1 LKELKE
7 ILFGVNIDSVYGDT
21 NLSISGISFD
31 SRQIKQNNIF
41 IAIKGYD
48 LDGHN
53 YIDQSINNGA
63 TVVVCETLPKTI
75 NKYEIVFIKVKCSKT
90 ALYTISSNLYGN
102 PSSKIDLIGVTG
114 TNGKTT
120 IATLLFDLYT
130 ELEIKSGLISTVK
143 ISYDNKNFQANQ
155 TTPDSLSINRF
166 LSEMVNS
173 NVRYCFMEVSS
184 HGIDQNRTDG
194 LVFKGGIF
202 TNLTHDHLDYHES
215 FENYRD
221 IKKQFFDSLSNNSF
235 ALTNNDDK
243 NGMVMLQNTIADKYT
258 YSLNSVSDFKA
269 KILESSF
276 DGMLLK
282 INSTEFWSKLV
293 GKFNAYNI
301 LSVYSAASILGL
313 PKNELLKAM
322 SSLDAVAGRFQFY
335 KKNKITAIVDYAH
348 TPDALEN
355 ILKSINEIKTSENN
369 LITVVGCGGNRD
381 KSKRPLMGDIAS
393 NLSSKVIFTSD
404 NPRFEDPEII
414 IEEMISGVRSTN
426 SNKTI
431 SISNRKEAIKAA
443 CQFARTNDIILVAGK
458 GHESYQEVK
467 GVRSDFD
474 DFEIVKELLNQKN

>member
-1 LKELKE
+1 MKLLRE
-7 ILFGVNIDSVYGDT
+7 ILYKVEINSVVGNT
-21 NLSISGISFD
+21 SLSINKIEFD
-31 SRQIKQNNIF
+31 SRLINDGDMY
-41 IAIKGYD
+41 IAITGVNV
-48 LDGHN
+48 DGHRF
-53 YIDQSINNGA
+53 ISQAIQNGA
-63 TVVVCETLPKTI
+63 NCIVCEKTPE
-75 NKYEIVFIKVKCSKT
+75 NKTDGVVYVNVKSSRK
-90 ALYTISSNLYGN
+90 ALAIISSNYFDN
-102 PSSKIDLIGVTG
+102 PSSKLNLIGVTG

-221 IKKQFFDSLSNNSF
+221 TKKQFFDSLSNNSF

-269 KILESSF
+269 KVLESSF

-355 ILKSINEIKTSENN
+355 ILKSINEIKTLENN

-393 NLSSKVIFTSD
+393 NMSSKVIFTSD

>member
-1 LKELKE
+1 MKLLRE
-7 ILFGVNIDSVYGDT
+7 ILYKVEINSVVGNT
-21 NLSISGISFD
+21 SLSINKIEFD
-31 SRQIKQNNIF
+31 SRLISDGDMY
-41 IAIKGYD
+41 IAITGVNV
-48 LDGHN
+48 DGHSF
-53 YIDQSINNGA
+53 ISQAIKNGA
-63 TVVVCETLPKTI
+63 NCIVCEKIPDNKTDGVVYV
-75 NKYEIVFIKVKCSKT
+75 NVKSSRK
-90 ALYTISSNLYGN
+90 ALAIISSNYFDN
-102 PSSKIDLIGVTG
+102 PSSKLNLIGVTG

-221 IKKQFFDSLSNNSF
+221 TKKRFFDSLSNNSF

-414 IEEMISGVRSTN
+414 IEEMISGVKSTN

-431 SISNRKEAIKAA
+431 SILNRKEAIKAA

-467 GVRSDFD
+467 GVRRDFD

>member
-1 LKELKE
+1 MKLLRE
-7 ILFGVNIDSVYGDT
+7 ILYKVEINSVIGNT
-21 NLSISGISFD
+21 SLSINKIEFD
-31 SRQIKQNNIF
+31 SRLISDGDMY
-41 IAIKGYD
+41 IAITGVNV
-48 LDGHN
+48 DGHSF
-53 YIDQSINNGA
+53 ISQAIQNGA
-63 TVVVCETLPKTI
+63 NCIICEKTPDNKTDGVVYV
-75 NKYEIVFIKVKCSKT
+75 NVKSSRK
-90 ALYTISSNLYGN
+90 ALAIISSNYFDN
-102 PSSKIDLIGVTG
+102 PSSKLNLIGVTG

-194 LVFKGGIF
+194 LIFKGGIF

-221 IKKQFFDSLSNNSF
+221 TKKQFFDSLSNNSF

-313 PKNELLKAM
+313 PKNELLKAI

-443 CQFARTNDIILVAGK
+443 CQFARTNDVILVAGK

>member
-1 LKELKE
+1 MKLLRE
-7 ILFGVNIDSVYGDT
+7 ILYKVEINSVVGNT
-21 NLSISGISFD
+21 SLSINKIEFD
-31 SRQIKQNNIF
+31 SRLISDGDMY
-41 IAIKGYD
+41 IAITGVNV
-48 LDGHN
+48 DGHSF
-53 YIDQSINNGA
+53 ISQAIQNGA
-63 TVVVCETLPKTI
+63 NCIVCEKTPD
-75 NKYEIVFIKVKCSKT
+75 NKTDGVVYVNVKSSRK
-90 ALYTISSNLYGN
+90 ALAIISSNYFDN
-102 PSSKIDLIGVTG
+102 PSSKLNLIGVTG

-221 IKKQFFDSLSNNSF
+221 TKKQFFDSLSNNSF

-414 IEEMISGVRSTN
+414 IEEMISGVKSTN

-431 SISNRKEAIKAA
+431 SILNRKEAIKAA

>member
-1 LKELKE
+1 MKLLRE
-7 ILFGVNIDSVYGDT
+7 ILYKVEINSVVGST
-21 NLSISGISFD
+21 SLSINKIEFD
-31 SRQIKQNNIF
+31 SRLISDGDMY
-41 IAIKGYD
+41 IAITGVNV
-48 LDGHN
+48 DGHSF
-53 YIDQSINNGA
+53 ISQAIQNGA
-63 TVVVCETLPKTI
+63 NCIVCEKTP
-75 NKYEIVFIKVKCSKT
+75 EIKTDGVVYVNVKSSRK
-90 ALYTISSNLYGN
+90 ALAIISSNYFDN
-102 PSSKIDLIGVTG
+102 PSSKLNLIGVTG

-184 HGIDQNRTDG
+184 HGIDQNRIDG

-221 IKKQFFDSLSNNSF
+221 TKKQFFDSLSNNSF

-282 INSTEFWSKLV
+282 INSTELWSKLV

-355 ILKSINEIKTSENN
+355 ILKSINEIKTSENS
-369 LITVVGCGGNRD
+369 LITVIGCGGNRD

>member
-1 LKELKE
+1 MKLLRE
-7 ILFGVNIDSVYGDT
+7 ILYKVEINSVVGNT
-21 NLSISGISFD
+21 SLSINKIEFD
-31 SRQIKQNNIF
+31 SRLISDGDMY
-41 IAIKGYD
+41 IAITGVNV
-48 LDGHN
+48 DGHSF
-53 YIDQSINNGA
+53 ISQAIQNGA
-63 TVVVCETLPKTI
+63 TCIVCEKTPDI
-75 NKYEIVFIKVKCSKT
+75 KTDGIVYVNVKSSRK
-90 ALYTISSNLYGN
+90 ALAIISSNYFDN
-102 PSSKIDLIGVTG
+102 PSSKLNLIGVTG

-221 IKKQFFDSLSNNSF
+221 TKKQFFDSLSNNSF

-414 IEEMISGVRSTN
+414 IEEMVSGVRSTN

>member
-1 LKELKE
+1 MKLLRE
-7 ILFGVNIDSVYGDT
+7 ILYKVEINSVIGNT
-21 NLSISGISFD
+21 SLSINKIEFD
-31 SRQIKQNNIF
+31 SRLISDGDMY
-41 IAIKGYD
+41 IAITGVNV
-48 LDGHN
+48 DGHSF
-53 YIDQSINNGA
+53 ISQAIQNGA
-63 TVVVCETLPKTI
+63 NCIVCEKTPDI
-75 NKYEIVFIKVKCSKT
+75 KTDGIVYVNVKSSRK
-90 ALYTISSNLYGN
+90 ALAIISSNYFDN
-102 PSSKIDLIGVTG
+102 PSSKLNLIGVTG

-221 IKKQFFDSLSNNSF
+221 TKKRFFDSLSNNSF

-282 INSTEFWSKLV
+282 INTTEFWSKLV

>member
-1 LKELKE
+1 MKLLRE
-7 ILFGVNIDSVYGDT
+7 ILYKVEINSVVGNT
-21 NLSISGISFD
+21 SLSINKIEFD
-31 SRQIKQNNIF
+31 SRLISDGDMY
-41 IAIKGYD
+41 IAITGVNV
-48 LDGHN
+48 DGHSF
-53 YIDQSINNGA
+53 ISQAIQNGA
-63 TVVVCETLPKTI
+63 NCIVCEKTPDI
-75 NKYEIVFIKVKCSKT
+75 KTDGIVYVNVKSSRK
-90 ALYTISSNLYGN
+90 ALAIISSNYFDN
-102 PSSKIDLIGVTG
+102 PSSKLNLIGVTG

-221 IKKQFFDSLSNNSF
+221 TKKQFFDSLSNNSF

-414 IEEMISGVRSTN
+414 IEEMISGVKSTN
-426 SNKTI
+426 SNKAI

>member
-1 LKELKE
+1 MKLLRE
-7 ILFGVNIDSVYGDT
+7 ILYKVEINSVVGNT
-21 NLSISGISFD
+21 SLSINKIEFD
-31 SRQIKQNNIF
+31 SRLINDGDMY
-41 IAIKGYD
+41 IAITGVNV
-48 LDGHN
+48 DGHRF
-53 YIDQSINNGA
+53 ISQAIQNGA
-63 TVVVCETLPKTI
+63 NCIVCEKTPE
-75 NKYEIVFIKVKCSKT
+75 NKTDGVVYVNVKSSRK
-90 ALYTISSNLYGN
+90 ALAIISSNYFDN
-102 PSSKIDLIGVTG
+102 PSSKLNLIGVTG

-184 HGIDQNRTDG
+184 HGIDQNRIDG

-221 IKKQFFDSLSNNSF
+221 TKKQFFDSLSNNSF

-269 KILESSF
+269 KVLESSF

-393 NLSSKVIFTSD
+393 NMSSKVIFTSD

>member
-1 LKELKE
+1 MKLLRE
-7 ILFGVNIDSVYGDT
+7 ILYKVEINSVVGNT
-21 NLSISGISFD
+21 SLSINKIEFD
-31 SRQIKQNNIF
+31 SRLISDGDMY
-41 IAIKGYD
+41 IAITGVNV
-48 LDGHN
+48 DGHSF
-53 YIDQSINNGA
+53 ISQAIQNGA
-63 TVVVCETLPKTI
+63 NCIVCEKTPE
-75 NKYEIVFIKVKCSKT
+75 NKTDGVVYVNVKSSRK
-90 ALYTISSNLYGN
+90 ALAIISSNYFDN
-102 PSSKIDLIGVTG
+102 PSSKLNLIGVTG

-221 IKKQFFDSLSNNSF
+221 TKKQFFDSLSNNSF

-414 IEEMISGVRSTN
+414 IEEMISGVKSTN

>member
-1 LKELKE
+1 MKQLRE
-7 ILFGVNIDSVYGDT
+7 ILYKVEINSVFGNTS
-21 NLSISGISFD
+21 LSINKIEFD
-31 SRQIKQNNIF
+31 SRLISDGDMY
-41 IAIKGYD
+41 IAITGVNV
-48 LDGHN
+48 DGHSF
-53 YIDQSINNGA
+53 ISQAIQNGA
-63 TVVVCETLPKTI
+63 SCIVCEKTPD
-75 NKYEIVFIKVKCSKT
+75 NKIDGVVYVNVKSSRK
-90 ALYTISSNLYGN
+90 ALAIISSNYFDN
-102 PSSKIDLIGVTG
+102 PSSKLNLIGVTG

-120 IATLLFDLYT
+120 IATLLFELYT

-166 LSEMVNS
+166 LSEMVSS

-194 LVFKGGIF
+194 LIFKGGIF

-221 IKKQFFDSLSNNSF
+221 TKKRFFDSLTNNSF

-243 NGMVMLQNTIADKYT
+243 NGMVMLQNTIANKYT

-293 GKFNAYNI
+293 GKFNAYNL

-313 PKNELLKAM
+313 PKNELLKAI

-414 IEEMISGVRSTN
+414 IEEMIRGVKSTN

>member
-1 LKELKE
+1 MKLLRE
-7 ILFGVNIDSVYGDT
+7 ILYKVEINSVVGNT
-21 NLSISGISFD
+21 SLSINKIEFD
-31 SRQIKQNNIF
+31 SRLISDGDMY
-41 IAIKGYD
+41 IAITGVNV
-48 LDGHN
+48 DGHSF
-53 YIDQSINNGA
+53 ISQAIKNGA
-63 TVVVCETLPKTI
+63 NCIVCEKIPDNKTDGVVYV
-75 NKYEIVFIKVKCSKT
+75 NVKSSRK
-90 ALYTISSNLYGN
+90 ALAIISSNYFDN
-102 PSSKIDLIGVTG
+102 PSSKLNLIGVTG

-130 ELEIKSGLISTVK
+130 ELEVKSGLISTVK

-221 IKKQFFDSLSNNSF
+221 TKKQFFDSLSNNSF

-443 CQFARTNDIILVAGK
+443 CQFARINDIILVAGK

>member
-1 LKELKE
+1 MKLLRE
-7 ILFGVNIDSVYGDT
+7 ILYKVEINSVVGNT
-21 NLSISGISFD
+21 SLSINKIEFD
-31 SRQIKQNNIF
+31 SRLISDGDMY
-41 IAIKGYD
+41 IAITGVNV
-48 LDGHN
+48 DGHSF
-53 YIDQSINNGA
+53 ISQAIQNGA
-63 TVVVCETLPKTI
+63 NCIVCEKTPDI
-75 NKYEIVFIKVKCSKT
+75 KTDGIVYVNVKSSRK
-90 ALYTISSNLYGN
+90 ALAIISSNYFDN
-102 PSSKIDLIGVTG
+102 PSSKLNLIGVTG

-221 IKKQFFDSLSNNSF
+221 TKKQFFDSLSNNSF

-355 ILKSINEIKTSENN
+355 ILKSINEIKTLENN

-414 IEEMISGVRSTN
+414 IEEMISGVKSTN

>member
-1 LKELKE
+1 MKLLRE
-7 ILFGVNIDSVYGDT
+7 ILYKVEINSVIGNT
-21 NLSISGISFD
+21 SLSINKIEFD
-31 SRQIKQNNIF
+31 SRLISDGDMY
-41 IAIKGYD
+41 IAITGVNV
-48 LDGHN
+48 DGHSF
-53 YIDQSINNGA
+53 ISQAIQNGA
-63 TVVVCETLPKTI
+63 NCIVCEKIPDNKTDGVVYV
-75 NKYEIVFIKVKCSKT
+75 NVKSSRK
-90 ALYTISSNLYGN
+90 ALAIISSNYFDN
-102 PSSKIDLIGVTG
+102 PSSKLNLIGVTG

-221 IKKQFFDSLSNNSF
+221 TKKQFFDSLSNNSF

-243 NGMVMLQNTIADKYT
+243 NGMVMLQNTIAEKYT

-414 IEEMISGVRSTN
+414 IEEMVSGVRSTN

>member
-1 LKELKE
+1 MKLLRE
-7 ILFGVNIDSVYGDT
+7 ILYKVEINSVVGNT
-21 NLSISGISFD
+21 SLSINKIEFD
-31 SRQIKQNNIF
+31 SRLISDGDMY
-41 IAIKGYD
+41 IAITGVNV
-48 LDGHN
+48 DGHSF
-53 YIDQSINNGA
+53 ISQAIKNGA
-63 TVVVCETLPKTI
+63 NCIVCEKIPDNKTDGVVYV
-75 NKYEIVFIKVKCSKT
+75 NVKSSRK
-90 ALYTISSNLYGN
+90 ALAIISSNYFDN
-102 PSSKIDLIGVTG
+102 PSSKLNLIGVTG

-184 HGIDQNRTDG
+184 HGIDQNRIDG

-221 IKKQFFDSLSNNSF
+221 TKKQFFDSLSNNSF

-313 PKNELLKAM
+313 PKNELLKAI

>member
-1 LKELKE
+1 MKLLRE
-7 ILFGVNIDSVYGDT
+7 ILYKVEINSVVGNT
-21 NLSISGISFD
+21 SLSINKIEFD
-31 SRQIKQNNIF
+31 SRLISDGDMY
-41 IAIKGYD
+41 IAITGVNV
-48 LDGHN
+48 DGHSF
-53 YIDQSINNGA
+53 ISQAIKNGA
-63 TVVVCETLPKTI
+63 NCIVCEKIPDNKTDGVVYV
-75 NKYEIVFIKVKCSKT
+75 NVKSSRK
-90 ALYTISSNLYGN
+90 ALAIISSNYFDN
-102 PSSKIDLIGVTG
+102 PSSKLNLIGVTG

-221 IKKQFFDSLSNNSF
+221 TKKQFFDSLSNNSF

-458 GHESYQEVK
+458 GHESFQEVK

>member
-1 LKELKE
+1 MKLLRE
-7 ILFGVNIDSVYGDT
+7 ILYKVEINSVIGNT
-21 NLSISGISFD
+21 SLSINKIEFD
-31 SRQIKQNNIF
+31 SRLISDGDMY
-41 IAIKGYD
+41 IAITGVNV
-48 LDGHN
+48 DGHSF
-53 YIDQSINNGA
+53 ISQAIQNGA
-63 TVVVCETLPKTI
+63 NCIVCEKTPD
-75 NKYEIVFIKVKCSKT
+75 IKTDGVVYVNVKSSRK
-90 ALYTISSNLYGN
+90 ALAIISSNYFDN
-102 PSSKIDLIGVTG
+102 PSSKLNLIGVTG

-221 IKKQFFDSLSNNSF
+221 TKKQFFDSLSNNSF

>member
-1 LKELKE
+1 MKLLRE
-7 ILFGVNIDSVYGDT
+7 ILYKVEINSVVGNT
-21 NLSISGISFD
+21 SLSINKIEFD
-31 SRQIKQNNIF
+31 SRLISDGDMY
-41 IAIKGYD
+41 IAITGVNV
-48 LDGHN
+48 DGHSF
-53 YIDQSINNGA
+53 ISQAIQNGA
-63 TVVVCETLPKTI
+63 NCIVCEKTPD
-75 NKYEIVFIKVKCSKT
+75 NKTDGVVYVNVKSSRK
-90 ALYTISSNLYGN
+90 ALAIISSNYFDN
-102 PSSKIDLIGVTG
+102 PSSKLNLIGVTG

-166 LSEMVNS
+166 LSEMVSS

-221 IKKQFFDSLSNNSF
+221 TKKQFFDSLSNNSF

-355 ILKSINEIKTSENN
+355 ILKSINEIKTLENN

>member
-1 LKELKE
+1 MKLLRE
-7 ILFGVNIDSVYGDT
+7 ILYKVEINSVVGNT
-21 NLSISGISFD
+21 SLSINKIEFD
-31 SRQIKQNNIF
+31 SRLISDGDMY
-41 IAIKGYD
+41 IAITGVNV
-48 LDGHN
+48 DGHSF
-53 YIDQSINNGA
+53 ISQAIKNGA
-63 TVVVCETLPKTI
+63 NCIVCEKIPDNKTDGVVYV
-75 NKYEIVFIKVKCSKT
+75 NVKSSRK
-90 ALYTISSNLYGN
+90 ALAIISSNYFDN
-102 PSSKIDLIGVTG
+102 PSSKLNLIGVTG

-221 IKKQFFDSLSNNSF
+221 TKKQFFDSLSNNSF

-243 NGMVMLQNTIADKYT
+243 NGMVMLQNTIAEKYT

>member
-1 LKELKE
+1 MKLLRE
-7 ILFGVNIDSVYGDT
+7 ILYKVEINSVVGNT
-21 NLSISGISFD
+21 SLSINKIEFD
-31 SRQIKQNNIF
+31 SRLISDGDMY
-41 IAIKGYD
+41 IAITGVNV
-48 LDGHN
+48 DGHSF
-53 YIDQSINNGA
+53 ISQAIQNGA
-63 TVVVCETLPKTI
+63 TCIVCEKTPDI
-75 NKYEIVFIKVKCSKT
+75 KTDGIVYVNVKSSRK
-90 ALYTISSNLYGN
+90 ALAIISSNYFDN
-102 PSSKIDLIGVTG
+102 PSSKLNLIGVTG

-221 IKKQFFDSLSNNSF
+221 TKKQFFDSLTNNSF

-381 KSKRPLMGDIAS
+381 KSKRPLMGDIAT

>member
-1 LKELKE
+1 MKLLRE
-7 ILFGVNIDSVYGDT
+7 ILYKVEINSVIGNT
-21 NLSISGISFD
+21 SLSINKIEFD
-31 SRQIKQNNIF
+31 SRLISDGDMY
-41 IAIKGYD
+41 IAITGVNV
-48 LDGHN
+48 DGHSF
-53 YIDQSINNGA
+53 ISQAIKNGA
-63 TVVVCETLPKTI
+63 NCIVCEKIPDNKTDGVVYV
-75 NKYEIVFIKVKCSKT
+75 NVKSSRK
-90 ALYTISSNLYGN
+90 ALAIISSNYFDN
-102 PSSKIDLIGVTG
+102 PSSKLNLIGVTG

-155 TTPDSLSINRF
+155 TTPDSISINRF

-221 IKKQFFDSLSNNSF
+221 TKKQFFDSLSNNSF

>member
-1 LKELKE
+1 MKLLRE
-7 ILFGVNIDSVYGDT
+7 ILYKVEINSVIGNT
-21 NLSISGISFD
+21 SLSINKIEFD
-31 SRQIKQNNIF
+31 SRLISDGDMY
-41 IAIKGYD
+41 IAITGVNV
-48 LDGHN
+48 DGHSF
-53 YIDQSINNGA
+53 ISQAIQNGA
-63 TVVVCETLPKTI
+63 NCIVCEKIPDNKTDGVVYV
-75 NKYEIVFIKVKCSKT
+75 NVKSSRK
-90 ALYTISSNLYGN
+90 ALAIISSNYFDN
-102 PSSKIDLIGVTG
+102 PSSKLNLIGVTG

-130 ELEIKSGLISTVK
+130 VLEIKSGLISTVK

-221 IKKQFFDSLSNNSF
+221 TKKQFFDSLSNNSF

-414 IEEMISGVRSTN
+414 IEEMITGVKSTN

-458 GHESYQEVK
+458 GHESFQEVK

>member
-1 LKELKE
+1 MKLLRE
-7 ILFGVNIDSVYGDT
+7 ILYKVEINSVVGNT
-21 NLSISGISFD
+21 SLSINKIEFD
-31 SRQIKQNNIF
+31 SRLISDGDMY
-41 IAIKGYD
+41 IAITGVNV
-48 LDGHN
+48 DGHSF
-53 YIDQSINNGA
+53 ISQAIKNGA
-63 TVVVCETLPKTI
+63 NCIVCEKIPDNKTDGVVYV
-75 NKYEIVFIKVKCSKT
+75 NVKSSRK
-90 ALYTISSNLYGN
+90 ALAIISSNYFDN
-102 PSSKIDLIGVTG
+102 PSSKLNLIGVTG

-130 ELEIKSGLISTVK
+130 ELEVKSGLISTVK

-221 IKKQFFDSLSNNSF
+221 TKKQFFDSLSNNSF

>member
-1 LKELKE
+1 MKLLRE
-7 ILFGVNIDSVYGDT
+7 ILYKVEINSVIGNT
-21 NLSISGISFD
+21 SLSINKIEFD
-31 SRQIKQNNIF
+31 SRLISDGDMY
-41 IAIKGYD
+41 IAITGVNV
-48 LDGHN
+48 DGHSF
-53 YIDQSINNGA
+53 ISQAIKNGA
-63 TVVVCETLPKTI
+63 NCIVCEKIPDNKTDGVVYV
-75 NKYEIVFIKVKCSKT
+75 NVKSSRK
-90 ALYTISSNLYGN
+90 ALAIISSNYFDN
-102 PSSKIDLIGVTG
+102 PSSKLNLIGVTG

-221 IKKQFFDSLSNNSF
+221 TKKQFFDSLSNNSF

-282 INSTEFWSKLV
+282 INTTEFWSKLV

>member
-1 LKELKE
+1 MKLLRE
-7 ILFGVNIDSVYGDT
+7 ILYKVEINSVVGNT
-21 NLSISGISFD
+21 SLSINKIEFD
-31 SRQIKQNNIF
+31 SRLISDGDMY
-41 IAIKGYD
+41 IAISGVNV
-48 LDGHN
+48 DGHSF
-53 YIDQSINNGA
+53 ISQAIKNGA
-63 TVVVCETLPKTI
+63 NCIVCEKIPDNKTDGVVYV
-75 NKYEIVFIKVKCSKT
+75 NVKSSRK
-90 ALYTISSNLYGN
+90 ALAIISSNYFDN
-102 PSSKIDLIGVTG
+102 PSSKLNLIGVTG

-221 IKKQFFDSLSNNSF
+221 TKKQFFDSLSNNSF

>member
-1 LKELKE
+1 MKLLRE
-7 ILFGVNIDSVYGDT
+7 ILYKVEINSVVGNT
-21 NLSISGISFD
+21 SLSINKIEFD
-31 SRQIKQNNIF
+31 SRLISDGDMY
-41 IAIKGYD
+41 IAITGVNV
-48 LDGHN
+48 DGHSF
-53 YIDQSINNGA
+53 ISQAIQNGA
-63 TVVVCETLPKTI
+63 NCIVCEKTPDI
-75 NKYEIVFIKVKCSKT
+75 KTDGIVYVNVKSSRK
-90 ALYTISSNLYGN
+90 ALAIISSNYFDN
-102 PSSKIDLIGVTG
+102 PSSKLNLIGVTG

-130 ELEIKSGLISTVK
+130 ELEIKTGLISTVK

-202 TNLTHDHLDYHES
+202 TNLTHDHLDYHKS

-221 IKKQFFDSLSNNSF
+221 TKKQFFDSLSNNSF

-414 IEEMISGVRSTN
+414 IEEMISGVKSTN

>member
-1 LKELKE
+1 MKLLRE
-7 ILFGVNIDSVYGDT
+7 ILYKVEINSVVGST
-21 NLSISGISFD
+21 SLSINKIEFD
-31 SRQIKQNNIF
+31 SRLISDGDMY
-41 IAIKGYD
+41 IAITG
-48 LDGHN
+48 LNVDGHSF
-53 YIDQSINNGA
+53 ISQAIQNGA
-63 TVVVCETLPKTI
+63 NCIVCEKTPD
-75 NKYEIVFIKVKCSKT
+75 NKTYGIVYVNVKSSRK
-90 ALYTISSNLYGN
+90 ALAIISSNYFDN
-102 PSSKIDLIGVTG
+102 PSSKLNLIGVTG

-221 IKKQFFDSLSNNSF
+221 TKKQFFDSLSNNSF

-458 GHESYQEVK
+458 GHEPYQEVK

>member
-1 LKELKE
+1 MKLLRE
-7 ILFGVNIDSVYGDT
+7 ILYKVEINSVVGNT
-21 NLSISGISFD
+21 SLSINKIEFD
-31 SRQIKQNNIF
+31 SRLISDGDMY
-41 IAIKGYD
+41 IAITGVNV
-48 LDGHN
+48 DGHSF
-53 YIDQSINNGA
+53 ISQAIQNGA
-63 TVVVCETLPKTI
+63 SCIVCEKTPD
-75 NKYEIVFIKVKCSKT
+75 NKIDGVVYVNVKSSRK
-90 ALYTISSNLYGN
+90 ALAIISSNYFDN
-102 PSSKIDLIGVTG
+102 PSSKLNLIGVTG

-221 IKKQFFDSLSNNSF
+221 TKKQFFDSLSNNSF

>member
-1 LKELKE
+1 MQVLKD
-7 ILFGVNIDSVYGDT
+7 ILYGVTIVEVHGTTDVSVDFLT
-21 NLSISGISFD
+21 FD
-31 SRQIKQNNIF
+31 SRQAKSNSVF
-41 IAIKGYD
+41 FAIQGVAR
-48 LDGHN
+48 DGHDF
-53 YIDQSINNGA
+53 IPEVCDAGCTVIIAERVVEVPESVQLIVVSDTQSALAIMAGNFFD
-63 TVVVCETLPKTI
+63 EP
-75 NKYEIVFIKVKCSKT
+75 SKK
-90 ALYTISSNLYGN
+90 LN
-102 PSSKIDLIGVTG
+102 LIGVTG

-120 IATLLFDLYT
+120 ITTLLFNLYSR
-130 ELEIKSGLISTVK
+130 LGYSCGLISTVVNK
-143 ISYDNKNFQANQ
+143 IGDRDIISTH
-155 TTPDSLSINRF
+155 TTPDPIVLNR
-166 LSEMVNS
+166 LLKEMVEQGIS
-173 NVRYCFMEVSS
+173 HCFMEVSS
-184 HGIDQNRTDG
+184 HGIDQCRTDG

-221 IKKQFFDSLSNNSF
+221 TKKQFFDSLSTNSF

-243 NGMVMLQNTIADKYT
+243 NGLVMLQNSMAEKYT

-276 DGMLLK
+276 DGMLLN
-282 INSTEFWSKLV
+282 INNSEFWSKLV

-301 LSVYSAASILGL
+301 LSVYSVASILGL
-313 PKNELLKAM
+313 PRDELLKTM
-322 SSLDAVAGRFQFY
+322 SSLEAVDGRFQFY

-355 ILKSINEIKTSENN
+355 ILKSINEIKTSKNN

-404 NPRFEDPEII
+404 NPRFEDPNNII
-414 IEEMISGVRSTN
+414 KEMISGVKSSN

-443 CQFARTNDIILVAGK
+443 CKFAKSNDIILVAGK
-458 GHESYQEVK
+458 GHESYQEINGVK
-467 GVRSDFD
+467 SDFD
-474 DFEIVKELLNQKN
+474 DFKIVKELLNQKN

>member
-1 LKELKE
+1 ME
-7 ILFGVNIDSVYGDT
+7 IDSVIGNT
-21 NLSISGISFD
+21 SLSINKIEFD
-31 SRQIKQNNIF
+31 SRLISDGDMY
-41 IAIKGYD
+41 IAISGVNV
-48 LDGHN
+48 DGHSF
-53 YIDQSINNGA
+53 ISEAIQNGA
-63 TVVVCETLPKTI
+63 NCIVCEKTPE
-75 NKYEIVFIKVKCSKT
+75 NKTDGVVYVNVKSSRK
-90 ALYTISSNLYGN
+90 ALAIISSNYFDN
-102 PSSKIDLIGVTG
+102 PSSKLNLVGVTG

-130 ELEIKSGLISTVK
+130 ALEIKSGLISTVK
-143 ISYDNKNFQANQ
+143 ISYDNINFQANQ

-184 HGIDQNRTDG
+184 HGIDQNRTEG

-221 IKKQFFDSLSNNSF
+221 TKKRFFDSLSNNSF

-243 NGMVMLQNTIADKYT
+243 NGMVMLQNTIANKHT
-258 YSLNSVSDFKA
+258 YSLNSISDFKA

-313 PKNELLKAM
+313 PKNELLKAI

-458 GHESYQEVK
+458 GHESYQEVQ

-474 DFEIVKELLNQKN
+474 DFEIIKELLNQKN

>member
-1 LKELKE
+1 MKLLRE
-7 ILFGVNIDSVYGDT
+7 ILYKVEINSVVGNT
-21 NLSISGISFD
+21 SLSINKIEFD
-31 SRQIKQNNIF
+31 SRLISDGDMY
-41 IAIKGYD
+41 IAITGVNV
-48 LDGHN
+48 DGHSF
-53 YIDQSINNGA
+53 ISQAIQNGA
-63 TVVVCETLPKTI
+63 NCIVCEKTPD
-75 NKYEIVFIKVKCSKT
+75 IKTDGVVYVNVKSSRK
-90 ALYTISSNLYGN
+90 ALAIISSNYFDN
-102 PSSKIDLIGVTG
+102 PSSKLNLIGVTG

-221 IKKQFFDSLSNNSF
+221 TKKRFFDSLSNNSF